1 MLSLSR
7 KTDYAII
14 AMSHLA
20 QHPDEVCGAREIA
33 DQFRIPVA
41 LLMNILKTLCRGEM
55 VASTRG
61 SKGGYRLAVS
71 AEKITLADII
81 ASVEGPLRFV
91 QCVGHGDQEKCTC
104 GITLTCPVMK
114 PVQNVH
120 KKLQSFLR
128 TVTLADIA
136 FDRDY
141 GNSTVR
147 KKKAV
152 RRGGSGKHGSGV
164 RATKTRQATSL
175 SVLKK

>member
-41 LLMNILKTLCRGEM
+41 LLMNILKGLCRGEM

-81 ASVEGPLRFV
+81 ANVDGPMRFA
-91 QCVGHGDQEKCTC
+91 QCAVHGDDEPCSC
-104 GITLTCPVMK
+104 DITQTCPVMK
-114 PVQNVH
+114 PVQNLH
-120 KKLQSFLR
+120 KKLERFLQAM
-128 TVTLADIA
+128 TLADIA

-141 GNSTVR
+141 GNVGESTE
-147 KKKAV
+147 KTV
-152 RRGGSGKHGSGV
+152 RRGRNGLHGNGV
-164 RATKTRQATSL
+164 RATK
-175 SVLKK
+175 K